1 MSIKRYSPSFP
12 IFIFL
17 AMVIMA
23 VTAMISFSAHI
34 TPQKCEESGTPVLYI
49 DTEGGKKIKTKEKYV
64 KATYSINYG
73 GESLSGSCKIRG
85 RGNTTWKTRELY
97 KKPYLLKLDKASSL
111 LGLPE
116 AEKWVLMA
124 NTADKTSLRNAYAYY
139 LAKNV
144 WKSGLWTP
152 DAKFLALF
160 VNGRYEGLYA
170 LTEKIE
176 IRQNRLPLDTKGG
189 SFLFEVRS
197 PKSKAWNFKSKKGI
211 AFTIK
216 EPNNLGDEEYKKR
229 QDFVQQVEDIIFS
242 EDFADKEKGWQKY
255 LDLQSFA
262 DWYLINEFT
271 KNHDARFQASCYLYY
286 NSSTGKIYMG
296 PIWDFDI
303 SCGNIS
309 YDGCENPEGFWVR
322 EQSQWFK
329 RLFEDPFF
337 ADFVRER
344 WNSKKELIK
353 KSPEWIHSA
362 AEEIEGP
369 IMIND
374 QLWKNIGHRQW
385 PHAPGWKRRKTFAAE
400 VNYFSDWVE
409 KRFEWMDKAI
419 NTSGVQK

>member
-1 MSIKRYSPSFP
+1 MSIKRYSPAFP
-12 IFIFL
+12 VFIVL
-17 AMVIMA
+17 AMLVMAIM
-23 VTAMISFSAHI
+23 ILLSLHSHI
-34 TPQKCEESGTPVLYI
+34 TPQKCEASGTPILFI
-49 DTEGGKKIKTKEKYV
+49 ETESGKKIKTKEKYV
-64 KATYSINYG
+64 KAVYSISYG
-73 GESLSGSCKIRG
+73 GETLSGKCKIRG

-97 KKPYLLKLDKASSL
+97 KKPYLLKLDKAASL

-139 LAKNV
+139 LANNV

-170 LTEKIE
+170 LTEKID
-176 IRQNRLPLDTKGG
+176 IHPNRLSLNTEDG

-197 PKSKAWNFKSKKGI
+197 QKNKAWNFKSKQDVSFSI
-211 AFTIK
+211 RQPENSSK
-216 EPNNLGDEEYKKR
+216 EKFEAQQN
-229 QDFVQQVEDIIFS
+229 FIQQVEDVLFS
-242 EDFADKEKGWQKY
+242 NDFTDKENGWQKY
-255 LDLQSFA
+255 LDAQSFA

-286 NSSTGKIYMG
+286 DSDTKKIYMG

-303 SCGNIS
+303 SCGNIN
-309 YDGCENPEGFWVR
+309 YDGCENPEGFWVK
-322 EQSQWFK
+322 EESQWFK

-337 ADFVRER
+337 ANLVKER
-344 WNSKKELIK
+344 WNSKRELLRN
-353 KSPEWIHSA
+353 SSEWIHMS

-374 QLWKNIGHRQW
+374 SLWKNIGHRQW
-385 PHAPGWKRRKTFAAE
+385 PHAPGWKKRKTFAAE
-400 VNYFSDWVE
+400 VNYFSDWVT

-419 NTSGVQK
+419 NESEVQK